1 MGAEQK
7 QLEKSMLD
15 VELWKSLLTADMN
28 ARYWSLIGRRYVERD
43 RNAKIFLAI
52 ISSSALAGLGFWKQL
67 PWAGI
72 ALSVLST
79 LTAVV
84 IPALKYPDK
93 VNKASDLAGTWMQI
107 QFDYENLW
115 LTPDGAS
122 GGVESLLI
130 QYDNIKRRVVKA
142 KIMELGLPID
152 NKLIERCYSQV
163 LAARDLSEQ

>member
-1 MGAEQK
+1 MK
-7 QLEKSMLD
+7 
-15 VELWKSLLTADMN
+15 
-28 ARYWSLIGRRYVERD
+28 RD
-43 RNAKIFLAI
+43 RNAKICLAVM
-52 ISSSALAGLGFWKQL
+52 SSSALAGLGLWEQL
-67 PWAGI
+67 PGAGI

-79 LTAVV
+79 LTAII

-130 QYDNIKRRVVKA
+130 QYDNIK
-142 KIMELGLPID
+142 
-152 NKLIERCYSQV
+152 
-163 LAARDLSEQ
+163 